1 MGVVCTALGD
11 EMECVVAPTD
21 EQPSFAPDSPAT
33 AGRKKASAGT
43 SEAKLLAISIDT
55 GTGQVVGIESMDAA
69 GGRRE
74 ISDDERARL
83 SELKPEATL
92 RDIVEQ
98 AFEAGVNCVLG
109 QRARDEE
116 TEESEESEEDAE
128 LSRMLLRSMIAES
141 AAKRLMQ
148 FEILSPAIAGT
159 LIERAARES
168 EAGAAH

>member
-11 EMECVVAPTD
+11 EMERVVAPTD

-33 AGRKKASAGT
+33 AGRKKTSAGT

-55 GTGQVVGIESMDAA
+55 GTGQVVGIENMDAA

-116 TEESEESEEDAE
+116 TEESEEDAE

-159 LIERAARES
+159 LIERAAREA